1 MFASI
6 HALALAALLG
16 LSVGP
21 PWISIEYP
29 VNPLDQSM
37 RPAFLLVH
45 VFHHATP
52 IIYPVEGTAEGIVNG
67 ERRTIKLE
75 FTNTSRTGVY
85 GLRRMWPTE
94 GVWTLVIKMSRAAED
109 GAAGKVGLAE
119 RVDREEQRGHVVI
132 RVGRGERTDHGVDVG
147 AHVEILRHHG
157 DLGRAGAH
165 ALFAEPVQRA
175 WADFK
180 RVLARGGHHDD
191 GGDGI
196 QKPMHDRLR
205 V

>member
-29 VNPLDQSM
+29 VNPLDQAM
-37 RPAFLLVH
+37 RGAFLLVH

-52 IIYPVEGTAEGIVNG
+52 VIYPVEGTAEGIVNG

-94 GVWTLVIKMSRAAED
+94 GVWTLVIKMSRGPED
-109 GAAGKVGLAE
+109 GATAVVELGSDGEIASV
-119 RVDREEQRGHVVI
+119 RVPNRQQ
-132 RVGRGERTDHGVDVG
+132 GRWTIPTDVSMSDVDK
-147 AHVEILRHHG
+147 ALRA
-157 DLGRAGAH
+157 RAGA
-165 ALFAEPVQRA
+165 
-175 WADFK
+175 
-180 RVLARGGHHDD
+180 LAR
-191 GGDGI
+191 
-196 QKPMHDRLR
+196 RN
-205 V
+205 